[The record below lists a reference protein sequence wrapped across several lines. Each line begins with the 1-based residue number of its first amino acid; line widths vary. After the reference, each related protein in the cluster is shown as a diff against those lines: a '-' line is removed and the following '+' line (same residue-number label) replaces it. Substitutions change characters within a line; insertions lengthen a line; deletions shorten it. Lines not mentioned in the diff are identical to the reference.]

1 MWMVTP
7 LGTFSIRCS
16 PHDAGMG
23 TLTVESK
30 TRSDLEALIAAVLP
44 SACPIVEV
52 ITRPRGYMTRVGRGE
67 VALAL
72 ATLALDLDYDDFRE
86 EFADQQGS
94 DRTAVSEPLWQVI
107 TGN

>member
-1 MWMVTP
+1 MVTP
-7 LGTFSIRCS
+7 LGAFSIRCT
-16 PHDAGMG
+16 PEDAVKA
-23 TLTVESK
+23 TLTIESK
-30 TRSDLEALIAAVLP
+30 TRSDLEALMAAVLP

-52 ITRPRGYMTRVGRGE
+52 ITRPRGFMTRVGRGE

-72 ATLALDLDYDDFRE
+72 ATLALDLDYDDFVE

-107 TGN
+107 SGH

>member
-7 LGTFSIRCS
+7 LGAFSIRCT
-16 PHDAGMG
+16 PDDLVKG

-30 TRSDLEALIAAVLP
+30 TRSDLEALVAAVLP

-52 ITRPRGYMTRVGRGE
+52 ITRPRGYMTRCGRGE

-72 ATLALDLDYDDFRE
+72 ATLALDLDYDDFLE

-94 DRTAVSEPLWQVI
+94 DRAELSEPLWQAI
-107 TGN
+107 SGH